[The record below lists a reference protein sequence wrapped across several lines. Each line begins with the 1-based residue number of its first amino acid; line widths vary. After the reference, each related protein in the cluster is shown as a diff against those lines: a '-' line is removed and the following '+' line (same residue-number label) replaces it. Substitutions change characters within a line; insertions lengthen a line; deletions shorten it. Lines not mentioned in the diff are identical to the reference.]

1 MNVVNLIRQKMMKT
15 PWTKYY
21 KKEDRKIK
29 IEDISIYQ
37 MLAKNNVSR
46 DKNIAINY
54 YGTLITYKELF
65 HKINQAANAFR
76 SQGIRRGD
84 IVTICMPNTPE
95 ALISFYA
102 LNKIGAIAN
111 MIHPLSGEQEIK
123 EYLTSTHSVML
134 IMIDICH
141 EKVKNVI
148 KETDV
153 YKTIVTSASDS
164 MGFLLSFGYQITQG
178 YKIKKPKRSEEYVY
192 WKDFIRKGL
201 NYRETGET
209 ATGKD
214 TPAVIL
220 HSGGTTGNPKGIV
233 LSNGNFNA
241 LSTQAK
247 IVFSEVGPKDKVL
260 AIMPIF
266 HGFGL
271 GVSISAPLAL
281 GCEVILVP
289 QFNAKKFDK
298 LLEKYKP
305 NILFGVPTLFEALIN
320 TNNDHLNLS
329 MVKYVISGG
338 DSLSP
343 ALERRINVFL
353 ANHKARIQISQGY
366 GMTESL
372 AAVAVAFGKANKPG
386 SIGIPLPSNY
396 IKIVKPRTQDE
407 VPYGE
412 DGEICISGPTVML
425 GYLDNEKETNE
436 MLQIHKDGLIWLH
449 TGDMGTMDEDGVIF
463 YRQRI
468 KRMIISS
475 GYNIY
480 PAHVEQV
487 IEEHPAVL
495 KCTVV
500 GIPHPYKIEVPKAYI
515 VLKNGYKP
523 LSVRKS
529 IREHCKKNLAA
540 YAIPYEFEYRK
551 SLPKTL
557 IGKVDFKKLQ
567 EENSEHRKSVRDE
580 K

>member
-15 PWTKYY
+15 PWAKYY

-37 MLAKNNVSR
+37 MLVKNNASR
-46 DKNIAINY
+46 DKNVAINY

-65 HKINQAANAFR
+65 YKINQAANAFR

-95 ALISFYA
+95 ALIAFYA
-102 LNKIGAIAN
+102 INKIGAVAN

-123 EYLTSTHSVML
+123 NYLISTHSVML
-134 IMIDICH
+134 IMIDICY

-164 MGFLLSFGYQITQG
+164 MGFLLTFGYQVTQG

-201 NYRETGET
+201 NYRDTVEITV
-209 ATGKD
+209 GKD

-271 GVSISAPLAL
+271 GVSINAPLAL

-353 ANHKARIQISQGY
+353 ANHKARVQVSQGY

-567 EENSEHRKSVRDE
+567 EENSEHRKSVRDG